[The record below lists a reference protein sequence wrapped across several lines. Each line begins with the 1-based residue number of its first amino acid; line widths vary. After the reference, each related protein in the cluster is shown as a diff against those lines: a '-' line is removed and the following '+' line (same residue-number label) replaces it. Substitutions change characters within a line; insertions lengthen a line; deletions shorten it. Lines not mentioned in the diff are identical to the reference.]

1 MQPARAP
8 LPRPHVIEIPPVR
21 RCLRAFLFLSLI
33 ACHSVIA
40 QSYPTKPIRLVL
52 PLSPGSASN
61 DILARALSQR
71 LTEVLGQSVVADYRP
86 GASGTIGSSQ
96 VARAPADGYTLLVG
110 YTSSILIAPSVYPNP
125 GFDPNTDFAP
135 VVRLA
140 TVPYGIGAHP
150 SFPAKTVKE
159 LIALAKAR
167 PGEILYATSGSGSL
181 SNLATELFK
190 MAAHVDMTGVHY
202 KAAALAATDLL
213 GGHVQLHFT
222 GIPSMAA
229 HLKSGR
235 LRVIAVTTPQRS
247 ALLPEVPTVNES
259 GLPGYDVRSAVGI
272 LAPAKTPSPIVQRLY
287 DETAKIVNGAEMKN
301 FILSQGAEP
310 ALLDPGAFASFI
322 KAETAKWA
330 RVVKAAHVKPD

>member
-1 MQPARAP
+1 M
-8 LPRPHVIEIPPVR
+8 
-21 RCLRAFLFLSLI
+21 LI
-33 ACHSVIA
+33 LCFAAYHGASA
-40 QSYPTKPIRLVL
+40 QSYPTKPIRLIL
-52 PLSPGSASN
+52 PLAPGSASN

-96 VARAPADGYTLLVG
+96 AARAPADGYTLLVG
-110 YTSSILIAPSVYPNP
+110 YTSSILIAPSVYPSP

-135 VVRLA
+135 IVRIA
-140 TVPYGIGAHP
+140 SVPYGIGAHP
-150 SFPAKTVKE
+150 AFPAKTVKD

-167 PGEILYATSGSGSL
+167 PGDVMYATSGSGSL

-190 MAAHVDMTGVHY
+190 MAARVDMTAVHY
-202 KAAALAATDLL
+202 KAAAPAANDLL

-272 LAPAKTPSPIVQRLY
+272 LAPAKTPPAIVQRLY
-287 DETAKIVNGAEMKN
+287 EETAKIVSGADMKN
-301 FILSQGAEP
+301 FILGLGAEP
-310 ALLDPGAFASFI
+310 ALLDPGEFASFI
-322 KAETAKWA
+322 RSETAKWA
-330 RVVKAAHVKPD
+330 RVVKAANVKPD